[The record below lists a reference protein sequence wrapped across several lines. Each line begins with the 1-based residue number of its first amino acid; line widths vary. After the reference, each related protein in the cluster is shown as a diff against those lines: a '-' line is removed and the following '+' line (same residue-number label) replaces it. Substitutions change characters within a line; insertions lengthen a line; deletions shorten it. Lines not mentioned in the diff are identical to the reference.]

1 MGVLLSTLMA
11 EEPGWGLRRAVLG
24 IRSVSSMGN
33 GGPPVRRCDILLRTH
48 KGGSG

>member
-33 GGPPVRRCDILLRTH
+33 GGPQ
-48 KGGSG
+48 